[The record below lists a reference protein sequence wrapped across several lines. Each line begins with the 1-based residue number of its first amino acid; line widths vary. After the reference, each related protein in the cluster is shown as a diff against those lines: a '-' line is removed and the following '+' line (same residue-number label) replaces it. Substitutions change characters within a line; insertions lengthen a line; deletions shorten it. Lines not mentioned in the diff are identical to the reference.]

1 MTEAQQQVLHRAR
14 ALAAAEESLM
24 DQLVALR
31 KAHKLSQADV
41 AERLGISQPAVAA
54 FERYDSNP
62 TLSTLRRYALAIEAR
77 LSFEV
82 IDDHVLPASTPH
94 ARSNWVAETR
104 TIRNASTS
112 GAWKSQ
118 GTRRA
123 RLANT

>member
-1 MTEAQQQVLHRAR
+1 
-14 ALAAAEESLM
+14 M

-31 KAHKLSQADV
+31 KTHNLSQADV

-82 IDDHVLPASTPH
+82 IDDRVLPASTSH
-94 ARSNWVAETR
+94 AGSDWVAKTR
-104 TIRNASTS
+104 TVRNAPTS
-112 GAWKSQ
+112 GAWKSPA
-118 GTRRA
+118 TRRA
-123 RLANT
+123 RLANA